1 MIPQIK
7 AKFRKK
13 NGVPYA
19 VERFAGV
26 QYRCRACNQIFYH
39 ENILVRHL
47 FAELRNGAFKVSRK
61 CPKLDETISSLV
73 YYDEDIIDAF
83 KAVNVKRF
91 KSGAV
96 YDGMLKSKLTK
107 R

>member
-1 MIPQIK
+1 
-7 AKFRKK
+7 
-13 NGVPYA
+13 
-19 VERFAGV
+19 V

-39 ENILVRHL
+39 ENDLSRHV
-47 FAELRNGAFKVSRK
+47 FVELRSGSLNSISRK
-61 CPKLDETISSLV
+61 CPKLNETISTLV

-96 YDGMLKSKLTK
+96 YDGMLKSKLRK
-107 R
+107 K

>member
-26 QYRCRACNQIFYH
+26 QEEARGTNENGNFDSSGFPHNTWGNDVRARI
-39 ENILVRHL
+39 E
-47 FAELRNGAFKVSRK
+47 
-61 CPKLDETISSLV
+61 
-73 YYDEDIIDAF
+73 
-83 KAVNVKRF
+83 
-91 KSGAV
+91 
-96 YDGMLKSKLTK
+96 
-107 R
+107 